1 MKLTLVQCY
10 LTSTQFSHPNEI
22 LTHSTNLIFLSWKKK
37 IIHKIKKIIRWKNI
51 IGANYLNVFRNWMLS
66 LRQKRKHSTCWTRR
80 TKPRIT
86 RMELIINILPL
97 RNSCPSWSQRKFR
110 PAQEAL
116 DQSLTVPL
124 RSWPRRRAA
133 SQEL

>member
-10 LTSTQFSHPNEI
+10 LTSTQFSHQTKFSHI
-22 LTHSTNLIFLSWKKK
+22 QLTQFFCLEKKSFTRLKKK
-37 IIHKIKKIIRWKNI
+37 IINKNI